1 MFSLMRHS
9 LVAGLILILS
19 INTWA
24 QEEKSDTV
32 GIGGF
37 NWFAYP
43 FAFYTPET
51 SLAVGAGGIISYNFS
66 EKLESKPSSFTA
78 SGYYTI
84 NNQYDFTAIS
94 ELYFFDDKYKLWA
107 KFNYGSIFDY
117 FYGIGNK
124 TVEIDNDYYLQD
136 NVLFQVKFQP
146 KLFDDRFNFGLIY
159 EYRKLSIGDK
169 NNNPFLEDENIQG
182 VNGGKT
188 AGLGFVAS
196 WDSRD
201 NIFYPHKGGYYELSV
216 TYFQKKYGSDFSYNK
231 YQLDLRRF
239 FKGFNDHV
247 LGFQAYLMHLNSYPP
262 FYDLALLGGD
272 RVMRGYLYG
281 RYRDKNYYTFQ
292 SEYRIPVVYWR
303 FGLVLFGGFGDV
315 ASDLSRFQIST
326 VKFSYGLGLRFRF
339 DELQKLDLRGDIGFG
354 KKTIGVYFS
363 VSQAF

>member
-1 MFSLMRHS
+1 MRQL
-9 LVAGLILILS
+9 LVLGLILIIS
-19 INTWA
+19 FNFWA

-32 GIGGF
+32 GIGGL

-43 FAFYTPET
+43 YMFYSPET
-51 SLAVGAGGIISYNFS
+51 NLAFGAGGIISISFS
-66 EKLESKPSSFTA
+66 ENLNSKPSSLTG

-124 TVEIDNDYYLQD
+124 TIEIENDYYLQ
-136 NVLFQVKFQP
+136 NNILLQVKFQP
-146 KLFDDRFNFGLIY
+146 KLFDDRFNFGLVY

-169 NNNPFLEDENIQG
+169 KDNPFLEDKNIQG
-182 VNGGKT
+182 INGGKT
-188 AGLGFVAS
+188 VGLGFVAS

-201 NIFYPHKGGYYELSV
+201 NIFYPHTGGYYELSA
-216 TYFQKKYGSDFSYNK
+216 TYFQQKYGSDFTYNK
-231 YQLDLRRF
+231 YIIDLRRF
-239 FKGFNDHV
+239 FKGFNNHV
-247 LGFQAYLMHLNSYPP
+247 LGFQAYLMHLDSDPP

-292 SEYRIPVVYWR
+292 TEYRIPVIVWR

-315 ASDLSRFQIST
+315 ASSFSKFEISS
-326 VKFSYGLGLRFRF
+326 VKPTYGFGVRFRF
-339 DELQKLDLRGDIGFG
+339 DELQKLDLRVDIGFG
-354 KKTIGVYFS
+354 KETNGIYFS
-363 VSQAF
+363 VNQAF